1 MSFLFF
7 YLDCSSDGWFGKASI
22 RCDWQYPKQTQWKE
36 TSWTKRWR
44 CTGGKTC
51 QANVGFSRKGKPF
64 AKGACLFPWPLICL
78 FSDFIFTQHTVTA
91 TVIRKSTEWA
101 CKSYLFLS
109 LKVIRRILRKAK
121 LVRFPKSP
129 KQLILPQKRKMVAF
143 SWEKSEE
150 IALVQFIALFG
161 ELKKG
166 KWLSFGA
173 QHEYWDKAAEFIQE
187 MVKTAHRRSS
197 KTYQKLLFSYI
208 HYNLHISIEAVYFVN
223 DLITPENWCL
233 ENFLELVKM
242 YIALQILQSFLM
254 S

>member
-1 MSFLFF
+1 MVRKSVHTLWLAIPQTNPVKRDLVNKTLKVYRRKDLPGERWLFKKREALCKRCLFISLASDLFIFWF
-7 YLDCSSDGWFGKASI
+7 YLYSA
-22 RCDWQYPKQTQWKE
+22 YY
-36 TSWTKRWR
+36 
-44 CTGGKTC
+44 
-51 QANVGFSRKGKPF
+51 
-64 AKGACLFPWPLICL
+64 
-78 FSDFIFTQHTVTA
+78 VTA

-101 CKSYLFLS
+101 CKLYLFLS
-109 LKVIRRILRKAK
+109 LKVIHRILRKAK

-223 DLITPENWCL
+223 DLIRPENWCL

-242 YIALQILQSFLM
+242 YIVLQILQSFLM